1 MFFSAAQNYGTPTDA
16 GYNLHASYFEN
27 WIFSCRC
34 RYGTQ
39 TGNNSSFP
47 SFNIAE
53 VRLEE
58 ANLSLYLVIFIFFR

>member
-27 WIFSCRC
+27 RIFSRRRC
-34 RYGTQ
+34 HRTQ

-47 SFNIAE
+47 SLFISE
-53 VRLEE
+53 VRPKE
-58 ANLSLYLVIFIFFR
+58 AKLSL